1 MLGRENRQNN
11 FFDSW
16 TYERMLPEE
25 DPLLEIKEKIDFSFV
40 EEETKDL
47 YSCAVG
53 RPSFPPVVIFK
64 ILFLQYYANLS
75 DRGISKAVKRD
86 ALFRYFV
93 GLSIEDEVPDDTTL
107 VKFRSRLG
115 EERFRKLFDRI
126 VKQAQGKGL
135 LKERIK
141 IVDATHITADIA
153 IQGLVNLLRQGRK
166 MVVRKIEKA
175 TNKQPKELEER
186 YITKE
191 KICKKP
197 TNEEIKKEINLT
209 KEFINQIEGK
219 YTEEV
224 EEITDLLKEVVSQ
237 EESEK
242 PQNKDISTPPNRGE
256 TDQPLTEKKRDHPPK
271 RKRDRPRKVNT
282 FEKSRKPDPQNP
294 LDSKHLTGQ
303 AKRNDLTKRKDQ
315 IPSFV
320 DPDARFGH
328 KSKKKTFCG
337 YKTHAAMDESGIV
350 TSVQTFGGNEN
361 ESTKLKDLLE
371 EEKRKAIFSEA
382 VTADGLYDPANAR
395 QAIKDKGMQAF
406 IPSPSNERQIDEG
419 FSYCP
424 ETNKVICPEEKVSK
438 GKTRQDKGDL
448 HYFSTQDCKNCTNKE
463 CLKKNMKRVRVYLS
477 DAYKLRQDVDEEKKR
492 EALLIRKRI
501 EAKFG
506 EAKKWH
512 NLDRARYRGR
522 WKVAIQVLMTFLVT
536 NCKRMAKLLKER
548 WEGFLKR
555 LKEWEERLKEKGN
568 LEEIKAK

>member
-11 FFDSW
+11 FLDSW
-16 TYERMLPEE
+16 TYERMLPKE

-47 YSCAVG
+47 YSSAMG
-53 RPSFPPVVIFK
+53 RVSFPPVIIFK
-64 ILFLQYYANLS
+64 MLFLEYYANLS
-75 DRGISKAVKRD
+75 DRGVSKAVKRD
-86 ALFRYFV
+86 VLFRYFV

-115 EERFRKLFDRI
+115 EERFRELFDRI
-126 VKQAQGKGL
+126 VKQAQRKGL

-153 IQGLVNLLRQGRK
+153 IQGLVNLLRQGRR
-166 MVVRKIEKA
+166 MAVRKIEKA
-175 TNKQPKELEER
+175 TNKRPQELEEK

-191 KICKKP
+191 KIYKKP
-197 TNEEIKKEINLT
+197 TNEEIEKEINLT
-209 KEFINQIEGK
+209 KEFISQIEGK

-237 EESEK
+237 KESEK
-242 PQNKDISTPPNRGE
+242 LKNKDISTPPK
-256 TDQPLTEKKRDHPPK
+256 KKRG
-271 RKRDRPRKVNT
+271 RPRKVNI
-282 FEKSRKPDPQNP
+282 FEKSRKPDPQRPSDN
-294 LDSKHLTGQ
+294 KHLTGQ
-303 AKRNDLTKRKDQ
+303 AKRSDLTKRKDQ

-337 YKTHAAMDESGIV
+337 YKAHAAMDESGIV

-361 ESTKLKDLLE
+361 ESIKLKELLE
-371 EEKRKAIFSEA
+371 EEKRKAISSEA
-382 VTADGLYDPANAR
+382 TTADGLYDPANAR
-395 QAIKDKGMQAF
+395 QAIKDNRMQAF
-406 IPSPSNERQIDEG
+406 IPSPNNERQIDEG

-424 ETNKVICPEEKVSK
+424 ETDKAICPEGKVSK
-438 GKTRQDKGDL
+438 GKTRQSEGDL
-448 HYFSTQDCKNCTNKE
+448 HYFSTRDCKSCTNKE
-463 CLKKNMKRVRVYLS
+463 CLKKNMKRVRVYVS
-477 DAYKLRQDVDEEKKR
+477 DAYKLRQGVDEEKKR

-536 NCKRMAKLLKER
+536 NCKRIIKLLKER
-548 WEGFLKR
+548 WEEFLR
-555 LKEWEERLKEKGN
+555 QLKEWEERLKEKGN
-568 LEEIKAK
+568 LEEVKAKQEEKENQI